1 MLSTSRVTAIVST
14 LIGSAY
20 MGCGGSTAV
29 APQDGGAGHASAGL
43 GGRSGT
49 GGMGSGGA
57 RRPGHRRRCRSRK
70 LVFCDRRLPK
80 TLGLRRRE
88 RRVRRVLV
96 DSRLWN
102 AGL

>member
-14 LIGSAY
+14 FIGCAY

-29 APQDGGAGHASAGL
+29 APQDGGADHASAGL
-43 GGRSGT
+43 GGRSQT
-49 GGMGSGGA
+49 GGMGNGGRAGQGTGGA
-57 RRPGHRRRCRSRK
+57 AGQGTSCSG
-70 LVFCDRRLPK
+70 DRTLPK

-96 DSRLWN
+96 DSRLSN